1 MCTHVRV
8 CVCVCVSVLI
18 HSFLDPTLEDPGSLA
33 MARAG
38 PQSKSLFKMTHAI
51 L

>member
-1 MCTHVRV
+1 MCAR
-8 CVCVCVSVLI
+8 VCVSVLI
-18 HSFLDPTLEDPGSLA
+18 HSSLDPTLEDPGSQA

-38 PQSKSLFKMTHAI
+38 PQSKLLFEMTHEI